1 LEGECLVEADSANL
15 LTHGTA
21 DDVGGST
28 LCEESG
34 RSDSD
39 SEGSGLNSV
48 DMSNAHFGHG
58 THENMVAVKVWKR
71 LNLLSRTGGRG

>member
-1 LEGECLVEADSANL
+1 LEGECLVEADSTDF

-28 LCEESG
+28 LCE
-34 RSDSD
+34 
-39 SEGSGLNSV
+39 EGSGLNSV